1 MSGVFPAPHRAFH
14 RLQRTP
20 HQMIPRYSSKDVC
33 TSCFFD
39 SCECCRG
46 GECACQ
52 KFNHPVVGS
61 IVQSEPNQE
70 GDH

>member
-1 MSGVFPAPHRAFH
+1 
-14 RLQRTP
+14 
-20 HQMIPRYSSKDVC
+20 MIPRYSTKDVC

-61 IVQSEPNQE
+61 VVQSEPNE
-70 GDH
+70 ARRPEK

>member
-1 MSGVFPAPHRAFH
+1 
-14 RLQRTP
+14 
-20 HQMIPRYSSKDVC
+20 MIPRYSTKDVC

-61 IVQSEPNQE
+61 VVQSEPNQE
-70 GDH
+70 GNSND